1 MRSQSSPLGFHW
13 HFGRDLMGM
22 KFLALSSA
30 LLHNTLM
37 SGWFV
42 RGEVQS
48 GEGRCLG
55 FLYWPLWPWVEVGAL
70 FPFLIWSVFA
80 WSRLSYCLKF
90 FCSARMPFWLDRECF
105 NFFFFLN
112 LQVFPDCQLLQLLSL
127 GYVKENENPSNSPLS
142 PSCVLSSLVGLLY
155 SFCISESIM
164 LVLYVKFGAFNC
176 A

>member
-1 MRSQSSPLGFHW
+1 
-13 HFGRDLMGM
+13 MGM

-37 SGWFV
+37 SRWFV
-42 RGEVQS
+42 RGEGQS

-70 FPFLIWSVFA
+70 FPFLIWSMFA

-105 NFFFFLN
+105 NFLFFLN

-127 GYVKENENPSNSPLS
+127 GYVRENENPSNSPLS
-142 PSCVLSSLVGLLY
+142 PSLCSEFPCWSALFFLY
-155 SFCISESIM
+155 FRVYYACFICK
-164 LVLYVKFGAFNC
+164 VRGF
-176 A
+176 

>member
-1 MRSQSSPLGFHW
+1 MSADSAIRAFFFFFSPFLRLLSFSSLSLLPRIREVRSQSSPLGFHW

-105 NFFFFLN
+105 NFFFFSEPAGIPGL
-112 LQVFPDCQLLQLLSL
+112 PASSA
-127 GYVKENENPSNSPLS
+127 VKSGVCEGKWKP
-142 PSCVLSSLVGLLY
+142 
-155 SFCISESIM
+155 
-164 LVLYVKFGAFNC
+164 K
-176 A
+176 